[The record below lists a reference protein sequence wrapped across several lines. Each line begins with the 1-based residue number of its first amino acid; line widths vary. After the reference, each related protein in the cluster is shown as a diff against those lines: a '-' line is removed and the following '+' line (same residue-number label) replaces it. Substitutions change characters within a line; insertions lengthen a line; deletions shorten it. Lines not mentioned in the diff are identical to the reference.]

1 MLGYAGWSRGQ
12 LEDEL
17 KQDVWLAAPAN
28 RAMIFDCPVEDRYRG
43 ACLTWARRH
52 ASTAYAGPATVSKI
66 VLGFDFGLARIGVAT
81 GQTLTKTATPLT
93 ILKAQQG
100 QPDWTQVE
108 QLVGEWNPDCF
119 VVGLPLNMD
128 ESIGTLAQLSS
139 KFARRLE
146 GRFGQPAPN

>member
-1 MLGYAGWSRGQ
+1 M
-12 LEDEL
+12 
-17 KQDVWLAAPAN
+17 
-28 RAMIFDCPVEDRYRG
+28 
-43 ACLTWARRH
+43 
-52 ASTAYAGPATVSKI
+52 SKI

-108 QLVGEWNPDCF
+108 QLVKEWNPDCF

-128 ESIGTLAQLSS
+128 ESIGKLAHLSN

-146 GRFGQPAPN
+146 GRFGRPAYLIDERLSSVAAKALTGSERIDDVAATLILESWLGDRAE

>member
-1 MLGYAGWSRGQ
+1 
-12 LEDEL
+12 
-17 KQDVWLAAPAN
+17 
-28 RAMIFDCPVEDRYRG
+28 
-43 ACLTWARRH
+43 
-52 ASTAYAGPATVSKI
+52 VSKI

-108 QLVGEWNPDCF
+108 QLVREWDPDCF

-128 ESIGTLAQLSS
+128 ESIGTLAHLSS

-146 GRFGQPAPN
+146 GRFGRPAYLIDERLSSVAAKALTGSERIDDVAAALILESWLGDHAE

>member
-1 MLGYAGWSRGQ
+1 M
-12 LEDEL
+12 
-17 KQDVWLAAPAN
+17 
-28 RAMIFDCPVEDRYRG
+28 
-43 ACLTWARRH
+43 
-52 ASTAYAGPATVSKI
+52 SKI

-100 QPDWTQVE
+100 QPNWTQVE
-108 QLVGEWNPDCF
+108 QLVREWNPDCF

-128 ESIGTLAQLSS
+128 DSTGTLAQLSS

-146 GRFGQPAPN
+146 GRFGRPAYLIDERLSSVAAKALAGSERIDDVAAALILESWLGDRGD